1 MTYFNF
7 NTLYIIESLRPNEKK
22 TGQSLY
28 EDMKNYEFV
37 HDKLTVQLC
46 IVNNVEDWNDLMQ
59 NIRFECETKGTLPII
74 HLEVHGSEDVIQFTN
89 GSTLGRDY
97 VIEQLRQINIA
108 TKCNLFVTL
117 AVCKG
122 LYMLLETHI
131 DKEMPFCGVVGPF
144 EKIMSGDILLRYYEF
159 YKTFFETF
167 DVTQA
172 FIALTKANDNLP
184 QQYRYIH
191 ISELFYKVY
200 SNYIQKGCN
209 NEGMKNRALEAAEQ
223 NNFILRNRKGKRK
236 FQRDFVNDEKR
247 NREKFYREHS
257 NTFFM
262 LEQCPD
268 NKERFEVP
276 NSWRDLEKR
285 CKHLYTV

>member
-1 MTYFNF
+1 MRYFNF

-22 TGQSLY
+22 TGQILY
-28 EDMKNYEFV
+28 EDMKNYEFF

-46 IVNNVEDWNDLMQ
+46 IVNDVEGWNGLMQ
-59 NIRFECETKGTLPII
+59 NIRLECETKSTLPII

-131 DKEMPFCGVVGPF
+131 DKEMPFCGVVGSF

-159 YKTFFETF
+159 YK
-167 DVTQA
+167 
-172 FIALTKANDNLP
+172 
-184 QQYRYIH
+184 
-191 ISELFYKVY
+191 
-200 SNYIQKGCN
+200 
-209 NEGMKNRALEAAEQ
+209 
-223 NNFILRNRKGKRK
+223 RN
-236 FQRDFVNDEKR
+236 
-247 NREKFYREHS
+247 
-257 NTFFM
+257 
-262 LEQCPD
+262 
-268 NKERFEVP
+268 
-276 NSWRDLEKR
+276 
-285 CKHLYTV
+285 